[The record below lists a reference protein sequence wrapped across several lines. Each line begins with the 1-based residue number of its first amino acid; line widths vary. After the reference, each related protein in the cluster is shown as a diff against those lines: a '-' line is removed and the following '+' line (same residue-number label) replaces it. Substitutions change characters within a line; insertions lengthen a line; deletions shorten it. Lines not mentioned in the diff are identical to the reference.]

1 MRAAKS
7 PIASRMKKLAAALML
22 LLALLPQ
29 PALAQSILRD
39 AETEALLADMSR
51 PLIIAAGLSPKDV
64 QVVLV
69 GDSSINAFVAGGQIV
84 FVHSGTIQAADS
96 ANEVQGVIAHEI
108 GHIVGGHV
116 PLADRGYKPA
126 LGIQLLSLLVGIAA
140 AAAGS
145 GEGALGAIAAG
156 QQAALGNYLAFSRD
170 QEASADAAGARF
182 LNGAGVTGKGYLSF
196 FSKLTALEYRYGIS
210 RKDSFLLDHP
220 VSSDRIANLT
230 DTLKSNPAWGK
241 PLDAGLEERFR
252 RVKAKLGGY
261 VDDPEITLRKYP
273 PGDTSVYARSARA
286 YAYHK
291 AGYPDKADAETQ
303 ALVAAAPH
311 DPYFLEVRGQILL
324 ESGRPAEALAPLREA
339 AQATNAPLILTTF
352 GHALIATEQAA
363 NFAEAEKVL
372 RLAVARD
379 QENPFAWYQLGVVYE
394 RRGDNARALLATAE
408 RASLTGDLRTAA
420 DAARGALAGLPPN
433 SVDWIRAQDI
443 ALTAQN
449 QLRDAKGKR

>member
-1 MRAAKS
+1 
-7 PIASRMKKLAAALML
+7 MKKLAAALML
-22 LLALLPQ
+22 LLLLVPQ
-29 PALAQSILRD
+29 AALAQSILRD
-39 AETEALLADMSR
+39 AETEALLADMSK
-51 PLIIAAGLSPKDV
+51 PLIVAAGLSPKDV

-84 FVHSGTIQAADS
+84 FVHSGTLQAADT
-96 ANEVQGVIAHEI
+96 ANEVQGVIAHEL
-108 GHIVGGHV
+108 GHVVGGHV

-126 LGIQLLSLLVGIAA
+126 LGIQILSLLVGIAA

-145 GEGALGAIAAG
+145 GEGAAGAIAAG
-156 QQAALGNYLAFSRD
+156 QQAALGKYLAFSRD

-196 FSKLTALEYRYGIS
+196 FTKLTALEYRYGIS
-210 RKDSFLLDHP
+210 RKDSFSLDHP

-230 DTLKSNPAWGK
+230 DTLKSNPAWNK
-241 PLDAGLEERFR
+241 PLDGNLEERFR

-261 VDDPEITLRKYP
+261 VDDPDVTLRKYP
-273 PGDTSVYARSARA
+273 PTDTSVYAHYARA

-291 AGYPDKADAETQ
+291 GGYPDKADAETQ

-324 ESGRPAEALAPLREA
+324 ESGQPKAALEPLREA
-339 AQATNAPLILTTF
+339 SQATNAPLILTTF
-352 GHALIATEQAA
+352 GHALIATENEA

-379 QENPFAWYQLGVVYE
+379 EENPFAWYQLGVVYE
-394 RRGDNARALLATAE
+394 RKGDTARAMLATAE

-420 DAARGALAGLPPN
+420 TAARGALAGLPPN
-433 SVDWIRAQDI
+433 STDWIRAQDI
-443 ALTAQN
+443 ALTTQN
-449 QLRDAKGKR
+449 QLQDAKGRR